1 MEEEHQQR
9 GLLEVDMCM
18 EHHHHSKADV
28 EVRGCGNP
36 IITLLLDVAPWGSS
50 SSSNRRHSSPEDHPH
65 LAVYSSNR

>member
-18 EHHHHSKADV
+18 EPHHHHSKADV

-36 IITLLLDVAPWGSS
+36 IITLLLVVAPWGSS
-50 SSSNRRHSSPEDHPH
+50 SRRRHSSPEDHPH
-65 LAVYSSNR
+65 SAVYSSNR